1 MVNLEA
7 EMQRARQESVELL
20 PQVLQYKVQTAENAE
35 KVSWFTEL
43 EEKVIA
49 LRDADERSE

>member
-1 MVNLEA
+1 
-7 EMQRARQESVELL
+7 MQRARQESVELL

-43 EEKVIA
+43 EENVIA